1 MPSNCLQVM
10 NNSILCGTLLSGLT
24 ALTLSGCGAGGV
36 PLPPPARPVAATENA
51 ATTTATTAAT
61 PPVTDVAGRGFPTL
75 SPWVSCYGSAKD
87 MGDLDKVAATFR
99 IINIDADPDV
109 GNFTKEQITQLKSSG
124 RNRVI
129 SYFNVGSAETF
140 RSYWKKVPDGF
151 VAAGDNK
158 AAQVGKY
165 EGYPDETWMDLGN
178 ADYQKLLL
186 DYVAPRLVEQGV
198 DGFYLDNFEIVEHE
212 STDKNGACSASC
224 RQGGLDFVRKLREK
238 YPDLLIVM
246 QNATGDIT
254 RLGKTGGV
262 AFPSLL
268 DGISHEEVYAPKADK
283 ESEKELLAWKKLDL
297 KPGGRPFWLATEDY
311 VGTAS
316 NVEKARKVYEKS
328 RANGFSPYVADESG
342 KQQKVFYWG
351 F

>member
-1 MPSNCLQVM
+1 MLGC
-10 NNSILCGTLLSGLT
+10 LT
-24 ALTLSGCGAGGV
+24 ALTLAGCGAGAPIAPPQHSV
-36 PLPPPARPVAATENA
+36 PTVAPSI
-51 ATTTATTAAT
+51 TATPTAT
-61 PPVTDVAGRGFPTL
+61 NSIERGFPE
-75 SPWVSCYGSAKD
+75 SAPWVSCYGSAKE
-87 MGDLDKVAATFR
+87 MGDLDKVAQTFR
-99 IINIDADPDV
+99 IINIDADPDI
-109 GNFTKEQITQLKSSG
+109 GNFTPEQITQLKNGG

-129 SYFNVGSAETF
+129 SYFNVGSAENF
-140 RSYWKKVPDGF
+140 RSYWMKVPDGF
-151 VAAGDNK
+151 IAVKDNK
-158 AAQVGKY
+158 AAQVGAY

-198 DGFYLDNFEIVEHE
+198 EGFFMDNFEIVEHE
-212 STDKNGACSASC
+212 PTDKNGACSASC

-238 YPDLLIVM
+238 YPNLLIVM

-262 AFPSLL
+262 SFPSLL
-268 DGISHEEVYAPKADK
+268 DGISHEEVYAPKPDK
-283 ESEKELLAWKKLDL
+283 DAEKELLAWKKLDL
-297 KPGGRPFWLATEDY
+297 KPGGRKFWIATEDY
-311 VGTAS
+311 VGKAS
-316 NVEKARKVYEKS
+316 NVERARKIYEKS